1 MPAVQVDQ
9 YEEGQI
15 MLCRIKYSILK
26 KKDSLFLV
34 LAFIVIRLDG
44 HSISYVLDKDKIE
57 LLAYCTR
64 RSIYS

>member
-1 MPAVQVDQ
+1 
-9 YEEGQI
+9 